1 MLVLTMQRLRDSCG
15 ASGNYDA
22 CTRFVAWKL
31 DASCVPEKDGWG
43 IHATASFTP
52 WIVLLNIEKLSHE
65 LEHVRDVTRSAQ
77 QYAEEL
83 EGQRFA
89 SEADC
94 RGRSIREAASFEDA
108 VRRFAEESNAL
119 RHPLVYGRSSVR

>member
-1 MLVLTMQRLRDSCG
+1 MLVLTMQQLRDDCG
-15 ASGNYDA
+15 GLGDYDA
-22 CTRFVAWKL
+22 CTRFVAWNL
-31 DASCVPEKDGWG
+31 EASCIQQKDGWE

-52 WIVLLNIEKLSHE
+52 WIVLLNIEELSHE

-83 EGQRFA
+83 ESLRFA

-94 RGRSIREAASFEDA
+94 RARSIGEAGSFETV
-108 VRRFAEESNAL
+108 VRRFAAESNAM
-119 RHPLVYGRSSVR
+119 RHPLVYGRASGR